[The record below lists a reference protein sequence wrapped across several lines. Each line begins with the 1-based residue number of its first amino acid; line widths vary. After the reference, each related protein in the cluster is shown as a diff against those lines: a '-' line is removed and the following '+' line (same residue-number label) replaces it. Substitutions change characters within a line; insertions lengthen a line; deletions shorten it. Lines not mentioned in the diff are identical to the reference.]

1 MNRALIPLVVSDL
14 IGGRPVRW
22 VPTNRLVG
30 DYDGRERTLQI
41 FNADPKDQRRLLD
54 EIDKQRGSLDE
65 AAGGPLVII
74 FHSVKQ
80 STERYADFVR
90 YFVRPRGIEMPRAVA
105 LSSETYVD
113 AEDER
118 GPHRRPRAV
127 AA

>member
-1 MNRALIPLVVSDL
+1 MNRALVPLVVSDL
-14 IGGRPVRW
+14 IEGRPVRW

-30 DYDGRERTLQI
+30 DYDGRDRTLQI

-54 EIDKQRGSLDE
+54 EIDKQRGPLE
-65 AAGGPLVII
+65 QAAGGPLVII

-90 YFVRPRGIEMPRAVA
+90 YFVRPRGIEMPEAVA
-105 LSSETYVD
+105 PSAEIYVD
-113 AEDER
+113 AEDAS
-118 GPHRRPRAV
+118 GPHRRPSAV